1 MRITFGLSSLPCS
14 HSWSSLDTCNTTEIR
29 SVSVPTTRAPRCAN
43 GEKRA
48 ARTGK
53 NGGILPRELPS
64 RAAVHAR
71 DSYRSVLLGLAEA
84 LSAGVTT
91 VHNWAHNVRS
101 RARTASAACQFPAKG
116 ARQDWRRGG

>member
-1 MRITFGLSSLPCS
+1 SAITEGSIVSGLSSLPCS

-29 SVSVPTTRAPRCAN
+29 SVSVPTTRVPRCAN

-48 ARTGK
+48 AGTGE

-91 VHNWAHNVRS
+91 VHNVGS
-101 RARTASAACQFPAKG
+101 RALRY
-116 ARQDWRRGG
+116 ARRSCLMS